1 MHNSDS
7 QSPSGTPENSAQ
19 GASPSAELDALKAK
33 VAELEANNT
42 ELRETVLREK
52 AELENQR
59 RRLHRDLE
67 QARRFANEKLLNDL
81 LPVYDGLERGL
92 SVEAGD
98 VGAVREGMN
107 LTLKEL
113 LRIAGNNGLVQ
124 VDPLDQPLDPER
136 HHAVSMVEAPGKAPG
151 TVVTVL
157 QKGYVLNDRLLRP
170 ALVAVAKDD

>member
-7 QSPSGTPENSAQ
+7 QSPSGTPENAAQ
-19 GASPSAELDALKAK
+19 GASPSAELDTLKAK
-33 VAELEANNT
+33 VAELEASNA

-124 VDPLDQPLDPER
+124 VDPVDQPLDPER
-136 HHAVSMVEAPGKAPG
+136 PSRCQHGRSAGQGAGYGSHRAAERLRIERSIAAPGIG
-151 TVVTVL
+151 GRG
-157 QKGYVLNDRLLRP
+157 Q
-170 ALVAVAKDD
+170 DD